1 MLNYVDFNKTLYIKM
16 PQITKQ
22 YKFCAAHKYWNE
34 NWDKDKN
41 IEVFD
46 DDVKLHGHNY
56 DLYVTIKGPI
66 DSESGFVVN
75 LKYLNKIVNKKVIDI
90 LDHSLIQD
98 NEWFAGKQPSTENLV
113 VYIWNQIY
121 SEISSPAKLFCIKLR
136 ETGTIFTEYYGEE
149 IE

>member
-1 MLNYVDFNKTLYIKM
+1 M

-22 YKFCAAHKYWNE
+22 YKFCAAHKYWND

-46 DDVKLHGHNY
+46 DDVRLHGHNY

-66 DSESGFVVN
+66 DHDSGFVID

-98 NEWFAGKQPSTENLV
+98 NEWFVGKQPSTENLV
-113 VYIWNQIY
+113 IYIWNQI
-121 SEISSPAKLFCIKLR
+121 SNEISSPAKLFCIKLR
-136 ETGTIFTEYYGEE
+136 ETGTIFTEYYGED

>member
-1 MLNYVDFNKTLYIKM
+1 M

-34 NWDKDKN
+34 KWDEEKN

-46 DDVKLHGHNY
+46 DDVRLHGHNY

-66 DSESGFVVN
+66 NNDSGFVVD
-75 LKYLNKIVNKKVIDI
+75 LKYLNKIVNKKVLDI

-98 NEWFAGKQPSTENLV
+98 NEWFTGKQPSTENLV
-113 VYIWNQIY
+113 VYIWNQIS
-121 SEISSPAKLFCIKLR
+121 SEISPPAKLFCIKLR

>member
-1 MLNYVDFNKTLYIKM
+1 M

-34 NWDKDKN
+34 KWDEEKN
-41 IEVFD
+41 IKVFD
-46 DDVKLHGHNY
+46 DDVRLHGHNY

-66 DSESGFVVN
+66 NSDSGFVVD
-75 LKYLNKIVNKKVIDI
+75 LKYLNIIVNKKVLDI

-98 NEWFAGKQPSTENLV
+98 NEWFTGKQPSTENLV
-113 VYIWNQIY
+113 VYIWNQI
-121 SEISSPAKLFCIKLR
+121 SPEISPPARLFCIKLR